1 MGLNQPYRSTSQLAE
16 EFLRAGNKT
25 APTEIDVT
33 KTGLDDPK
41 KKEGRSISEMDAE
54 ELRQFIRM
62 RNNEK
67 FWGTLEKS
75 VAKTN
80 LHVPGAKDDQGKS
93 LTGLMVSGF
102 SNALASVAEVTT
114 HGANKYTPN
123 GWVTVPDAQNR
134 YLDALFRH
142 LLSHTSGQRND
153 PESNLTHLAHAAW
166 NILAI
171 LELKERAT
179 LTQAPQHSH

>member
-1 MGLNQPYRSTSQLAE
+1 MTLSQPYRSTSDFAKVLLE
-16 EFLRAGNKT
+16 AGNFIK
-25 APTEIDVT
+25 P
-33 KTGLDDPK
+33 TGLS
-41 KKEGRSISEMDAE
+41 EGKHIDEMSAE
-54 ELRQFIRM
+54 ELREFIRI
-62 RNNEK
+62 RNEGK
-67 FWGTLEKS
+67 FRAAACS
-75 VAKTN
+75 QAPQSD
-80 LHVPGAKDDQGKS
+80 LHVPGAKDDSGKS

-114 HGANKYTPN
+114 YGANKYTPN